1 MGRGDTEHEVLK
13 YVGGRISPEMESPK
27 ILWLKRHLPDRWTR
41 MAHFFDLAD
50 YLTFK
55 VIRHLM
61 PAPRVRVCFFLLWL
75 TSHRMPMRAG
85 HRRRHHPFAV
95 HPG

>member
-1 MGRGDTEHEVLK
+1 VVLK

-61 PAPRVRVCFFLLWL
+61 PAPCARLLLSSVAHLAPYADACRPPEETPPVRCAPWL
-75 TSHRMPMRAG
+75 
-85 HRRRHHPFAV
+85 V
-95 HPG
+95 

>member
-1 MGRGDTEHEVLK
+1 
-13 YVGGRISPEMESPK
+13 MESPK

-61 PAPRVRVCFFLLWL
+61 PAPRVRLILWWL
-75 TSHRMPMRAG
+75 TSLRMSLRAG
-85 HRRRHHPFAV
+85 HRRRHHPFTV